1 MKNTKKLLP
10 LLFIL
15 TFSQLLMAGGGHGH
29 GGDGHDDHKEEE
41 EAKGPNGGKWL
52 THDHFG
58 LEVVIFEQGIP
69 PEMRL
74 FLYDEHEPIVTKDA
88 DITVTL
94 DRLGGEKDVI
104 KFTPEKNYWVGD
116 SVIREP
122 HSYDVTINAKVNG
135 KAYEWHY
142 DSHEGRT
149 EISDR
154 YIEKA
159 EIKLEKASGGL
170 VTAKETLYGIIAPK
184 QKSHEGISAPFPSIV
199 KAIVVAEG
207 DQITQGQVVI
217 TLQNTESQQT
227 YSVRAPK
234 SGVVTNINALIGQKV
249 DQQVLIEMMDLSS
262 VWVELSAFPEAI
274 EQLRKGQ
281 TVEVYDLHKHEK
293 VQGDLIYIAPV
304 MTGGHIARARAV
316 IDNSDGHWRVG
327 MHIKADVITA
337 QKHVPLRIK
346 RSAIQSFRGMPVV
359 FAKFGNTFEVRMIE
373 IANDSSSQNPGSEY
387 VEVTGGI
394 KPGTEYVTE
403 NSYLIKADILKSGAS
418 HAH

>member
-1 MKNTKKLLP
+1 MKNTKKLLL

-15 TFSQLLMAGGGHGH
+15 TFSQLLMAGGGHSH
-29 GGDGHDDHKEEE
+29 GSEGHDDHKEEE
-41 EAKGPNGGKWL
+41 TKGPNGGKWL
-52 THDHFG
+52 TQDHFG
-58 LEVVIFEQGIP
+58 LEVVIFEQGVP

-74 FLYDEHEPIVTKDA
+74 FLYDEHELLTTKDA
-88 DITVTL
+88 KIEVTL
-94 DRLGGEKDVI
+94 NRLGGEKDTI
-104 KFTPEKNYWVGD
+104 TFTPEQNYWVGNG
-116 SVIREP
+116 VIREP

-135 KAYEWHY
+135 KNYKWHY
-142 DSHEGRT
+142 ESHEGRT

-159 EIKLEKASGGL
+159 GIKLEKASSGI

-184 QKSHEGISAPFPSIV
+184 QKSHEEISAPFPSIV

-207 DQITQGQVVI
+207 DQVTEGQVVL

-249 DQQVLIEMMDLSS
+249 DQQVLIETMDLSS

-293 VQGDLIYIAPV
+293 VQGDLIYIAPI

-337 QKHVPLRIK
+337 QKLVPLRIK

-373 IANDSSSQNPGSEY
+373 IANDSSSQSPDAEY
-387 VEVTGGI
+387 VEVIGGI
-394 KPGTEYVTE
+394 KSGTEYVTE

-418 HAH
+418 HDH